1 VDERYEAYCLADP
14 LFYDHPASRE
24 DFSPAFA
31 HARRAAPAGW
41 TAAGGGDWWHLLP
54 TGRRLPDQGWKIHV
68 SATPAGAVGVLD
80 ALWAHCVPAG
90 LAFKF
95 LRSPGLL
102 FLRNSAYAAERGSAG
117 KFATLYPADEAE
129 LERTLR
135 RLGDVLAGRPGPY
148 VLSDLRYGAGPLYV
162 RYGGFAPR
170 RCRGASGGPVPAVE
184 DPRTGRL
191 VPDERGPRF
200 APPAW
205 VAVPG
210 FLAPDLEAWRAAAA
224 AVADL
229 PYRIERTLRSSD
241 AGGVHLAV
249 DARTG
254 RKVVLKQAHPH
265 AGLLGDGRDA
275 VAGLERERDVLRL
288 AAGSGAGPE
297 VLDWFELGEQRFLVL
312 EFVEGRTLSALF
324 SEGYPLI
331 GRDPDPEAVRA
342 YTAWALGIQAEVERA
357 VAALH
362 GRGVVFNDLHLFN
375 IMVRPD
381 GSVALIGFET
391 AEPVPPVERAGRN
404 GRGERREP
412 AARAFRAPRELSGT
426 DVDAYALACLRLAL
440 FLPLTGLLPLD
451 RTRARALADAVRGE
465 FPAVPGEFLDDA
477 VGRIAAVGQ
486 GSLRGPAPR
495 PGPGV
500 DAPLARGDWAALR
513 SSLAESIAAC
523 ATPDRTDRLFP
534 GDIRQFAHPGAG
546 LGLAHGAAGV
556 LYALHTTG
564 AAYSDESEHWLL
576 RRTDDP
582 PPGMRL
588 GFYDGAHGIAHVLDL
603 LGHRD
608 AARRLVDAAL
618 DAHWQRLGPDLAE
631 GLAGVGLNLLHFAA
645 RTGDGALCA
654 AAVEAGR
661 LAVELLA
668 QQDAARARA
677 GDGGS
682 GVGGRAGLLRGASG
696 PALLFLHLYERTGDG
711 DWLARARAALRMDL
725 ACCTVSARDGS
736 LRVSEGWRAL
746 PYLAEG
752 SAGIGMVL
760 RRYLAHREDEEF
772 RAAAVAIRR
781 ASVSRFYAQ
790 SGLFAGRAGMLL
802 ALADGEMW
810 DRASASALASASPE
824 PSPAHAVPGRSEAPG
839 ATGAAAGI
847 GAVPFATPP
856 PFGAAAPGAGAAP
869 GLPPRRGVLPGP
881 GTYPAARTRPPQP
894 SGSLAGVPR
903 GGRDAL
909 EQLRRLGWHAVG
921 YRGQLAFPGDQLH
934 RLSADLATG
943 GAGVLL
949 ALGAVLGD
957 GPAHLP
963 FLGPPAARRPGG
975 RPAGAAA
982 PAATKSER

>member
-1 VDERYEAYCLADP
+1 MVDERYEAYCLADP
-14 LFYDHPASRE
+14 LFYDHPAARE
-24 DFSPAFA
+24 DLSPVFA
-31 HARRAAPAGW
+31 HARRAAPIGW
-41 TAAGGGDWWHLLP
+41 TAAGGGDWWHLVP
-54 TGRRLPDQGWKIHV
+54 DGGRLPDQGWKIHV
-68 SATPAGAVGVLD
+68 SATPASAVGVLD
-80 ALWAHCVPAG
+80 ALWAYCVPEG

-102 FLRNSAYAAERGSAG
+102 FLRNSAYAERGAAG

-129 LERTLR
+129 FERTLR
-135 RLGDVLAGRPGPY
+135 RLGDLLAGRPGPY

-170 RCRGASGGPVPAVE
+170 RCRGAAGALVPAIE

-191 VPDERGPRF
+191 VPDERGVEF

-205 VAVPG
+205 VAVPD
-210 FLAPDLEAWRAAAA
+210 FLAPHVEAWRAGQA

-229 PYRIERTLRSSD
+229 PYRIERTLHASD
-241 AGGVHLAV
+241 GGGVYQAV
-249 DARTG
+249 DVRNG
-254 RKVVLKQAHPH
+254 RKVVLKRARPH

-297 VLDWFELGEQRFLVL
+297 VLDWFEVGEQRFLVL
-312 EFVEGRTLSALF
+312 EFVEGRTLSSLF
-324 SEGYPLI
+324 SERYPLI

-342 YTAWALGIQAEVERA
+342 YTAWALGVQAEVERA

-362 GRGVVFNDLHLFN
+362 ERGVVFNDLHLFN

-381 GSVALIGFET
+381 GSVALIGFES
-391 AEPVPPVERAGRN
+391 AASVAQAGRE
-404 GRGERREP
+404 GRGGREAS
-412 AARAFRAPRELSGT
+412 AARAFQGPRGLSGT
-426 DVDAYALACLRLAL
+426 AVDAYGLACLRLAL

-451 RTRARALADAVRGE
+451 RGRARALADAVRGE
-465 FPAVPGEFLDDA
+465 FPGVPGGFLDEAVRRIDA
-477 VGRIAAVGQ
+477 TGQ
-486 GSLRGPAPR
+486 GSLHACAGRPAR
-495 PGPGV
+495 DL
-500 DAPLARGDWAALR
+500 DAPLARADWAALR
-513 SSLAESIAAC
+513 SSLAESIGAC
-523 ATPDRTDRLFP
+523 ATPERDDRLFP

-546 LGLAHGAAGV
+546 LGFAHGTAGV
-556 LYALHTTG
+556 LYALHTAG

-576 RRTDDP
+576 RRTDNP
-582 PPGMRL
+582 PADARL
-588 GFYDGAHGIAHVLDL
+588 GFYDGAHGIAYVLDL

-608 AARRLVDAAL
+608 AAHRLIDIAL

-645 RTGDGALCA
+645 RTGDDALSA
-654 AAVEAGR
+654 AALEAGR

-677 GDGGS
+677 GGGGS
-682 GVGGRAGLLRGASG
+682 GLGGRAGLLRGASG
-696 PALLFLHLYERTGDG
+696 PALLFLHLYERTGDD

-810 DRASASALASASPE
+810 DTAAASALESS
-824 PSPAHAVPGRSEAPG
+824 SEAGSADGPG
-839 ATGAAAGI
+839 HGRHVLAGV
-847 GAVPFATPP
+847 GAVPAVPV
-856 PFGAAAPGAGAAP
+856 GASP
-869 GLPPRRGVLPGP
+869 GLPPRRGVPAGPGP
-881 GTYPAARTRPPQP
+881 GTYPAARTRPAQP
-894 SGSLAGVPR
+894 SGPVAAVPR

-909 EQLRRLGWHAVG
+909 AQMRRLGWHAVG
-921 YRGQLAFPGDQLH
+921 YRGLLAFPGDQLH
-934 RLSADLATG
+934 RISTDLATG

-949 ALGAVLGD
+949 ALGAVLGES
-957 GPAHLP
+957 PAHLP
-963 FLGPPAARRPGG
+963 FLGPPGG
-975 RPAGAAA
+975 RQVAAGSGRASAAQ
-982 PAATKSER
+982 KYER